1 MFLAELGDKSFILIM
16 VSYHE
21 LGGCATF
28 VIGYITLCACHIG
41 AAALGWGISFVIP
54 AFWTKLICV
63 ILFLCIG
70 LGLLIMACY
79 DRNREDMDKTL
90 GKAGHSFAI
99 VAEESTH
106 QNEDAEAK
114 KSDSESASSSSSEG
128 SDSDEA
134 DNQKEG
140 GDESS
145 SSEEDDSAD
154 SSSSSESEEEKVEES
169 KATHIVK
176 DETDE
181 GTKSKP
187 VTRQG
192 TYTPSAAKPAV
203 KNAETGFDQRN
214 HDSFKSMQLGG
225 KKIQN
230 FCCCGSIATTS
241 AYVLLPLMLIAAEMC
256 DKTQIVAV
264 SMSPNYGFQSIVIGG
279 IFAQFFSCLFA
290 CFLSQIL
297 KECIATRFWMDI
309 LAALL
314 FLAFGL
320 YELIGELIMENSGT
334 WAERKV

>member
-79 DRNREDMDKTL
+79 HRNSEDIDKSL

-145 SSEEDDSAD
+145 SSSGDGSAD
-154 SSSSSESEEEKVEES
+154 SDSDTESEEEKVEES
-169 KATHIVK
+169 KATHITK

-181 GTKSKP
+181 GKKSKP
-187 VTRQG
+187 VARQG

-203 KNAETGFDQRN
+203 
-214 HDSFKSMQLGG
+214 
-225 KKIQN
+225 
-230 FCCCGSIATTS
+230 
-241 AYVLLPLMLIAAEMC
+241 
-256 DKTQIVAV
+256 
-264 SMSPNYGFQSIVIGG
+264 
-279 IFAQFFSCLFA
+279 
-290 CFLSQIL
+290 
-297 KECIATRFWMDI
+297 
-309 LAALL
+309 
-314 FLAFGL
+314 
-320 YELIGELIMENSGT
+320 
-334 WAERKV
+334 

>member
-1 MFLAELGDKSFILIM
+1 
-16 VSYHE
+16 
-21 LGGCATF
+21 
-28 VIGYITLCACHIG
+28 
-41 AAALGWGISFVIP
+41 
-54 AFWTKLICV
+54 
-63 ILFLCIG
+63 
-70 LGLLIMACY
+70 MACY

-90 GKAGHSFAI
+90 GKAGHSFTI

-106 QNEDAEAK
+106 QNEDAAEAK
-114 KSDSESASSSSSEG
+114 KSDSESAGSSSEG
-128 SDSDEA
+128 SSESEDET

-140 GDESS
+140 GNKSDSS
-145 SSEEDDSAD
+145 SSEEDDSED
-154 SSSSSESEEEKVEES
+154 SSSSSEEEKVEES

-176 DETDE
+176 EETDE
-181 GTKSKP
+181 GKKDKP
-187 VTRQG
+187 VSRQS
-192 TYTPSAAKPAV
+192 TYTASAEKPAV

-241 AYVLLPLMLIAAEMC
+241 SYVLLPLMLIAAEMC

-264 SMSPNYGFQSIVIGG
+264 SMAPNYGFQSIVIGG
-279 IFAQFFSCLFA
+279 IFAQFFSMLFA